1 MPFYLHAPGQFGPLE
16 ASDRL
21 TRADFWWPY
30 TSGVAMVGMVA
41 VSLGF
46 ASRPLGERGLMLACA
61 AVQLVPILCVTA
73 GWVDLSFATYA
84 VFALPFI
91 VTAAVLSPEAQIPLR
106 LFVSKRS
113 QALIA

>member
-1 MPFYLHAPGQFGPLE
+1 
-16 ASDRL
+16 
-21 TRADFWWPY
+21 
-30 TSGVAMVGMVA
+30 
-41 VSLGF
+41 
-46 ASRPLGERGLMLACA
+46 MLACA
-61 AVQLVPILCVTA
+61 AVQLVPILCVTGVELLAA